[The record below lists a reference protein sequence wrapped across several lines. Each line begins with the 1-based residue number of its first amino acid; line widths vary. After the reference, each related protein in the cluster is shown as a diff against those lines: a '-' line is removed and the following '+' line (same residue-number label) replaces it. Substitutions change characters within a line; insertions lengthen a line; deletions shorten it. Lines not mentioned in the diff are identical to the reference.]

1 VAPWRILAAC
11 LVIAAAP
18 GDVAMPSQTPGW
30 REVGWPFPLDP
41 WPAGRAFRCTGASCA
56 PAVQLAVRPK
66 LGFCNC
72 TTGVDDDEIDR
83 VSDLA
88 ALGDSF
94 IPQGQGWSV
103 DFGAF
108 TGRARRYVVADRGG
122 GRRFALAVA
131 ASRRCDL
138 VVALVDSDARFDAGT
153 ERSALHLLAT
163 PRLLDW
169 FEASMR
175 GS

>member
-1 VAPWRILAAC
+1 MGVWRILAAC
-11 LVIAAAP
+11 LMIGAAP
-18 GDVAMPSQTPGW
+18 GDAARQSQTPGW

-56 PAVQLAVRPK
+56 RAVRLVVRPK

-94 IPQGQGWSV
+94 IPQGDGWSV

-122 GRRFALAVA
+122 GRRFTLAVA

-138 VVALVDSDARFDAGT
+138 VVALVDSEEHLDVDT
-153 ERSALHLLAT
+153 ERAALHFLAT

-169 FEASMR
+169 FEGSMGAS
-175 GS
+175 